1 MSLFIYVLTGSTFG
15 RQCLFCLYI
24 FQNWS
29 SRSFFFNCIV
39 WNKYKKKIKWPLK
52 KLLIIGFLNLT
63 YQRNRLDLPP
73 DLNFQNP
80 QTWEHQNHNWI
91 QTPFLYDN
99 FQKRWSRP
107 SKIFQLFRF
116 QPFQPSSWFLFTKRQ
131 PLIFE
136 YRIIRNEHFV
146 FKKGQN
152 HITRQN

>member
-1 MSLFIYVLTGSTFG
+1 MSLFVYVLTGSTFG
-15 RQCLFCLYI
+15 WQCFFCLYI

-39 WNKYKKKIKWPLK
+39 CETNMKKKFKWPLK
-52 KLLIIGFLNLT
+52 KLLIIGCLNLT

-107 SKIFQLFRF
+107 SKIFQLFTF
-116 QPFQPSSWFLFTKRQ
+116 QPFQPFQLVLVYQ